1 MPSPL
6 SGIRVL
12 DLTRL
17 LPGAICTLMLAD
29 LGADVIKIESPDG
42 GDYARMM
49 SPAFFALSNRNKRS
63 AIINLKLGVDV
74 LKRLVEKTDV
84 LVESYRPGVLKRLG
98 CDYDILKRINPRLVF
113 CAMSGWGQDGPYAQR
128 EGHDINYVA
137 RAGVS
142 GAMETPQPL
151 GGQMADV
158 GGAYVAV
165 AGITA
170 ALLRREREGVGSF
183 VDVSLFEAA
192 LPFASF
198 AWSEALALQTQ
209 AGQGALTGGLACYNV
224 YKAKDDRYVSLGAL
238 EPKFW
243 ANFCST
249 VDRNDMIPDYLAPER
264 QRYLK
269 LEVTEIFAKRT
280 AQAWHELLYDAEC
293 CFSVVTEPAQLSD
306 DPHLLARNMV
316 GVGDFGI
323 WMHSPIQMND
333 NFVERTIAPEFGAH
347 TRAVLHEAGYAD
359 IEIDTLVAIG
369 KVKDGI

>member
-1 MPSPL
+1 MSSPL
-6 SGIRVL
+6 AGIRVL

-17 LPGAICTLMLAD
+17 LPGAMCTLMLAD
-29 LGADVIKIESPDG
+29 LGADVMKVESPDG
-42 GDYARMM
+42 GDYARLM

-63 AIINLKLGVDV
+63 VVVNLKLAVDV
-74 LKRLVEKTDV
+74 LKRLVEKADV

-98 CDYDILKRINPRLVF
+98 CDYETLKQVNPRLVF

-137 RAGVS
+137 RAGIS

-151 GGQMADV
+151 GGQIADV
-158 GGAYVAV
+158 GGAYIAV
-165 AGITA
+165 TGIMA
-170 ALLRREREGVGSF
+170 ALFRREREGVGSF

-198 AWSEALALQTQ
+198 AWSEAVALTLG

-224 YKAKDDRYVSLGAL
+224 YKAKDGRYVTLGAL
-238 EPKFW
+238 EQKFW

-249 VDRNDMIPDYLAPER
+249 VDRNDMLPDYLAPER

-280 AQAWHELLYDAEC
+280 SQEWYDLLYDAEC
-293 CFSVVTEPAQLSD
+293 CFSIVTETNTLGT
-306 DPHLLARNMV
+306 DPHLRARNMV
-316 GVGDFGI
+316 GVDHFGI
-323 WMHSPIQMND
+323 WMRSPVHIND
-333 NFVERTIAPEFGAH
+333 NYVERTIAPEQGAH
-347 TRAVLHEAGYAD
+347 TRAILHEAGYSD
-359 IEIDTLVAIG
+359 IEIDTLIAIG
-369 KVKDGI
+369 KVK